1 MGIRR
6 WLLSWRTKRCKGG
19 GREGGG
25 DGGVFVPLRASRWS
39 PAPPFPP
46 PMCAPGWWARWARS
60 RGGWA
65 AAIGSSGGRGRTA
78 NAPPPREG
86 SRPSCVRPGLEK
98 GSGGGGG
105 ERGCPPVGAP
115 VLGRSSGWDDERRR
129 RRQRHLCHPLS
140 VAVAR
145 AQQTGDGTIPKLFPL
160 ISAPRAAG
168 APRTRALQRWCSC
181 AVGVEGVPKWG
192 LGGREERT
200 PRPVPACMLITAH
213 WSVPLPSPPCGRV
226 PPPRTESGDDA
237 CAARVGQARRTKDI
251 EALP

>member
-1 MGIRR
+1 MEGYLCRYVRR
-6 WLLSWRTKRCKGG
+6 GGLPPRPSLPPCAHPGG
-19 GREGGG
+19 GHGGHGHGGG
-25 DGGVFVPLRASRWS
+25 GLQQSAAAAVAVAPRTPPLHAKGPDPRV
-39 PAPPFPP
+39 
-46 PMCAPGWWARWARS
+46 CGPGWR
-60 RGGWA
+60 RG
-65 AAIGSSGGRGRTA
+65 
-78 NAPPPREG
+78 
-86 SRPSCVRPGLEK
+86 V
-98 GSGGGGG
+98 GGGG